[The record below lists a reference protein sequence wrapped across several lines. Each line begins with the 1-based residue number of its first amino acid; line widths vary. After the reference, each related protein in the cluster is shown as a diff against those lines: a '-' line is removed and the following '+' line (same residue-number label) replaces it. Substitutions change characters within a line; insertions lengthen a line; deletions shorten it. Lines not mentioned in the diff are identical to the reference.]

1 MPRPKAPPLSCDLK
15 TVSTRIPDAHR
26 EALRARAESQGVS
39 MSELLRGQLYEAGD
53 PAETICDAKPRKGL
67 HAPYIEKR
75 KLNAIEAKA
84 VAKAEAEKKKA
95 EADKKRAEDKAKRA
109 ERDRKAAENAVDR
122 AEDKAATAKTS
133 SARSQAQRDAQAAK
147 KAADKAQ
154 AERDKALQDA
164 SVAKAKV
171 REAVAEANEV
181 LVPAGHDP
189 IPVPSDCKTCSKPPE
204 PAVTWKK
211 AALIPTRDGGYKAVP
226 VPAQEDPD
234 AVGRAMFAAPSAP
247 ASDQDDEDKRIAA
260 ALQRGIMDSLGNL
273 RSQLGL

>member
-1 MPRPKAPPLSCDLK
+1 MARPKAPPLPCELK

-53 PAETICDAKPRKGL
+53 PAETICDAKPRKL
-67 HAPYIEKR
+67 NAPYVEKR

-122 AEDKAATAKTS
+122 AEDRVATAKTS
-133 SARSQAQRDAQAAK
+133 SARSQAQKDAQAAK
-147 KAADKAQ
+147 KAADKAE

-164 SVAKAKV
+164 AVAKAKV
-171 REAVAEANEV
+171 RESVAEANEV

-204 PAVTWKK
+204 PAKK
-211 AALIPTRDGGYKAVP
+211 GLIIPTREGYKAVP
-226 VPAQEDPD
+226 VQEDPD

-247 ASDQDDEDKRIAA
+247 ASDQDSEDARIAA
-260 ALQRGIMDSLGNL
+260 ALQKGIMDSLGNL
-273 RSQLGL
+273 RAQLGL